1 MSGWLVGL
9 VLTAVAIGAG
19 SELSEWRKAREESL
33 RGPSG
38 WLSVAGLFWLT
49 PDDAGNGEFTIG
61 SGPDNKVQLPASA
74 AVHLGVLSLKNKQAT
89 LTVADGESALVN
101 GKVATKTVLKSDA
114 TDRPDTVQV
123 ADLKFR
129 IIERGGRVGV
139 RLYDPNAKTRTEF
152 KGLKWFE
159 PTDKYVVTAKF
170 TPYVPHKEIRIT
182 NILGDTAPVGSP
194 GYVTFSIDGKEYRL
208 DAESEG
214 DGLFFNFKDLTN
226 GKTTYAA
233 GRFLNTD
240 KPKDGVVT
248 IDFNR
253 ATNPP
258 CAYTAFATCPLA
270 PKSNYLPVAIPAGEQ
285 FLGHH

>member
-1 MSGWLVGL
+1 
-9 VLTAVAIGAG
+9 
-19 SELSEWRKAREESL
+19 
-33 RGPSG
+33 
-38 WLSVAGLFWLT
+38 
-49 PDDAGNGEFTIG
+49 
-61 SGPDNKVQLPASA
+61 
-74 AVHLGVLSLKNKQAT
+74 
-89 LTVADGESALVN
+89 
-101 GKVATKTVLKSDA
+101 
-114 TDRPDTVQV
+114 VQV
-123 ADLKFR
+123 GDLKFR
-129 IIERGGRVGV
+129 IIERGGRIGV
-139 RLYDPNAKTRTEF
+139 RLYDPHAATVTEF
-152 KGLKWFE
+152 KGLHWFE
-159 PTDKYVVTAKF
+159 PSDKYVITAKF
-170 TPYVPHKEIRIT
+170 TPYLPHKEIRIT

-233 GRFLNTD
+233 GRFLNTE
-240 KPKDGVVT
+240 KAKDGVVT

-258 CAYTAFATCPLA
+258 CAYTAYATCPLA